1 MQRYIAGSAPGTPCT
16 ISCCPRLSRTQ
27 RNQYNAAAALAW
39 TTRRRTESIQSLL
52 ATIVLFLAF
61 MSVPPIWQPPFDAY
75 LPPVPD
81 HSSSFAAARVP
92 SLDIDWY
99 VQAPELRVASCS
111 LENRGTRLKF
121 SQHKLVGGVPILLT
135 EKCRLKSCRTRLAS
149 KFQLAAQPFDYDS
162 LRCWASY
169 ITEVTQWHLWQ
180 KLSLSTQDMGL
191 GPFTGLVHFSA

>member
-61 MSVPPIWQPPFDAY
+61 TSVPPIWQPTFDAY

-99 VQAPELRVASCS
+99 VQAPELRVASCR
-111 LENRGTRLKF
+111 EPRY
-121 SQHKLVGGVPILLT
+121 
-135 EKCRLKSCRTRLAS
+135 E
-149 KFQLAAQPFDYDS
+149 AQ
-162 LRCWASY
+162 
-169 ITEVTQWHLWQ
+169 I
-180 KLSLSTQDMGL
+180 LSTQTCWRRTDSSNWKVPVKILQNKISFQVPTCGATFWLWQFEML
-191 GPFTGLVHFSA
+191 G